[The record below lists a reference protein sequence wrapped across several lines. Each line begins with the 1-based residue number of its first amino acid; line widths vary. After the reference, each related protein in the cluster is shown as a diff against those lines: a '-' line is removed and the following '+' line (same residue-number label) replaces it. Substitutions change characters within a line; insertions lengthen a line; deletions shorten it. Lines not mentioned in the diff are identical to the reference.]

1 MGGGGMN
8 HLKAFGC
15 LGLLAVLLSA
25 CNPTT
30 GYQQGGGMPI
40 VETTI
45 SADGEMIAALDRVAP
60 HGYPRLRIKRL
71 VPQEGEWE
79 EIPISPHISSI
90 RFGLTGKQLLLTE
103 VIDETLRSVLV
114 TWDMERLDEP
124 PTLLYVGHRLVFPI
138 EFKPDHYLVRSCNNE
153 RADWPCTQRV
163 FSWQWEWIHNG
174 QNIQVF
180 NRNDQ
185 DEPLLYGQPTV
196 VGERGFFWFTNYKGL
211 RFIALSFRD
220 QQLEPPSITFD
231 ENTRN
236 IKCDRKAER
245 CLERFIQGMTE
256 DRKFIYA
263 FRVHY
268 QGRICPVPGIAGF
281 GDAFS
286 LTPDGLAAVSANA
299 SSSHLPRTVV
309 VMRFQPGQCAPIG
322 VQFHPFEE
330 SRS

>member
-1 MGGGGMN
+1 MVA
-8 HLKAFGC
+8 AFDD
-15 LGLLAVLLSA
+15 
-25 CNPTT
+25 P
-30 GYQQGGGMPI
+30 
-40 VETTI
+40 
-45 SADGEMIAALDRVAP
+45 RVGHP
-60 HGYPRLRIKRL
+60 PRLRIKRL
-71 VPQEGEWE
+71 LPEQGPWE
-79 EIPISPHISSI
+79 EVPISPYINSVF
-90 RFGLTGKQLLLTE
+90 FGVQGKHLLLTE
-103 VIDETLRSVLV
+103 VIDESLQSVLV
-114 TWDMERLDEP
+114 SWDMEQRDTP
-124 PTLLYVGHRLVFPI
+124 PTLLYKGYRLVFPMEI
-138 EFKPDHYLVRSCNNE
+138 KPGHYLVRSCNNE

-180 NRNDQ
+180 NRKDQ

-211 RFIALSFRD
+211 RFITLSFRG

-245 CLERFIQGMTE
+245 CLERFIQGVTE

-281 GDAFS
+281 GDAYS

-299 SSSHLPRTVV
+299 SGSYLPRTVV
-309 VMRFQPGQCAPIG
+309 VMRFQPGQCAPIA
-322 VQFHPFEE
+322 VQFLPFEE